1 MQHIWR
7 NLDKYDVCIKIEL
20 SSIIKKRYIGG
31 TYMIGERLARLR
43 KAAGFTQEQ
52 LADLIGRSNYKSVSG
67 YERDLNDPDD
77 ETKKIIAEKL
87 NISLDYL
94 LGLTDEEIKLDRSN
108 NFALPDDF
116 PETAKAEL
124 REYVELLIIKH
135 KQKGVKK

>member
-1 MQHIWR
+1 
-7 NLDKYDVCIKIEL
+7 
-20 SSIIKKRYIGG
+20 
-31 TYMIGERLARLR
+31 MIGERLARLR

-52 LADLIGRSNYKSVSG
+52 LADLIGKSNYKSVSG